1 MSTAILT
8 TESPNSMFSKWTN
21 TIKQL
26 LFKKKDLK
34 HYADCIIRNQD
45 GDILLLQRSYQD
57 DFEPGKWC
65 LPGGKIEP
73 GEVPEYAA
81 ARELLEE
88 TNLQT
93 PLSLIQGVERTDS
106 VTIYFEGWV
115 HTNDFTI
122 LDNDEHYRCAWV
134 KVEDIAKY
142 DLLLDLKDILMNK
155 IGIPIYSTK
164 LMQLDIADANDLFKR
179 NELVEKS
186 FDADQMSVKDYFE
199 CKTIIKSHLHD
210 LMKAAEEQEVTHP
223 SGKDYKALIKRLDE
237 RQDPDGIRND
247 KSQEDE

>member
-1 MSTAILT
+1 MYLKQAFDQL
-8 TESPNSMFSKWTN
+8 
-21 TIKQL
+21 KQL
-26 LFKKKDLK
+26 LFKKKGLV
-34 HYADCIIRNQD
+34 HYADCIIRNEE
-45 GDILLLQRSYQD
+45 GEILLLQRSYND

-93 PLSLIQGVERTDS
+93 PLSLVQAVERPDS
-106 VTIYFEGWV
+106 ISIYFEGYV
-115 HTNDFTI
+115 HTNEFTI

-134 KVEDIAKY
+134 KVQDIAGY
-142 DLLLDLKDILMNK
+142 DLLLDLKDVLMNK

-164 LMQLDIADANDLFKR
+164 LMQLDIVDVNDLFKR

-186 FDADQMSVKDYFE
+186 FNSDQMNTEDYFK
-199 CKTIIKSHLHD
+199 CKDIIKSHLD
-210 LMKAAEEQEVTHP
+210 EIILAADNQQVKP
-223 SGKDYKALIKRLDE
+223 S
-237 RQDPDGIRND
+237 
-247 KSQEDE
+247 